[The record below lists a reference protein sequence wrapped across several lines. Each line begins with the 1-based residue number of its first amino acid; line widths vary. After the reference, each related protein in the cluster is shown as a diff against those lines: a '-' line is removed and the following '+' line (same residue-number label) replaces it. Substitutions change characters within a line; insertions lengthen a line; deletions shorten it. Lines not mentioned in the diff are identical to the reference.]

1 MCLAIPVQIESVL
14 DNDLATV
21 NLGGVTTQ
29 ISIALIDDV
38 KPGEY
43 VILHV
48 GYALNKLDQDEAE
61 ATLALFASGMDQ

>member
-14 DNDLATV
+14 DNDQATV
-21 NLGGVTTQ
+21 NLSGIKTQ

-38 KPGEY
+38 KPGDY

-48 GYALNKLDQDEAE
+48 GYALNKLDPEEAE